1 MRERTAAALVV
12 GSLNTDL
19 VVHVAAARAGRD
31 GGRRALRL
39 NPGGKGAN
47 QAVAAARAGAD
58 VVMVGAV
65 GADEFGARLVDD
77 LAAEGVDTAG
87 VLRLPQV
94 ASGVA
99 AIVVDE
105 RGESQIAV
113 ASGANHG
120 LKADDVTGAVER
132 LDLSRARCALF
143 SFELEDEVVLAG
155 AALAARAA

>member
-1 MRERTAAALVV
+1 MA
-12 GSLNTDL
+12 
-19 VVHVAAARAGRD
+19 
-31 GGRRALRL
+31 GGRFEL

-99 AIVVDE
+99 AIVVDGAGE
-105 RGESQIAV
+105 PDRGGVE
-113 ASGANHG
+113 GANHG
-120 LKADDVTGAVER
+120 LKADDVTGAVAR
-132 LDLSRARCALF
+132 LDLSRALRPVQLRARGRGG
-143 SFELEDEVVLAG
+143 AG
-155 AALAARAA
+155 GRGAWPPRAA